1 MPAEAA
7 YAGKVA
13 SSVRR
18 ALAVVP
24 APVKLRVVRIVG
36 LAVAA
41 LGGLLWL
48 LRDVPLLQVGLGALI
63 VLLGGYAGWCRWPRW
78 RWGIARASLSELAQ
92 PSDQLV
98 RLTFDDGPTLGVT
111 DQVLDALR
119 EHGVKASFFV
129 LVQKAAAQP
138 DLVRRMLAEGHIVG
152 LHGQDHRLPFF
163 RRSAE
168 LQASLG
174 TARKELE
181 ALCGQPIALYR
192 PSHGFKNV
200 ALVRA
205 VAALR
210 LRLCFWDYGVWDT
223 DAPPWDVLLARLRAT
238 LPVRTRRDVS
248 VRKPGP
254 VVLLHDGLGD
264 DPGIPAHAEPML
276 AALRAFLPLLRTKLE
291 PAQDH
296 KL

>member
-1 MPAEAA
+1 M
-7 YAGKVA
+7 K
-13 SSVRR
+13 R

-24 APVKLRVVRIVG
+24 GPVKLRVVRIVG

-41 LGGLLWL
+41 LFGLLWL
-48 LRDVPLLQVGLGALI
+48 VRGAPRVQVGLG
-63 VLLGGYAGWCRWPRW
+63 VLTLGLGGYIGWCRWPRW
-78 RWGIARASLSELAQ
+78 RLGIARENLSELVQ
-92 PSDQLV
+92 PSGQLV

-129 LVQKAAAQP
+129 LAKKAAAQP
-138 DLVRRMLAEGHIVG
+138 ALVRRMLAEGHVVG

-168 LQASLG
+168 LLASLG
-174 TARKELE
+174 TARRELE
-181 ALCGQPIALYR
+181 ALCGQPISLYR

-200 ALVRA
+200 ALLRA
-205 VAALR
+205 VSALQ

-223 DAPPWDVLLARLRAT
+223 DAPPAEVLLTRLTAT
-238 LPVRTRRDVS
+238 LPTEAERTQQGSR
-248 VRKPGP
+248 PGP

-264 DPGIPAHAEPML
+264 DPGIPAHATPMV
-276 AALRAFLPLLRTKLE
+276 AALRAFLPLLR
-291 PAQDH
+291 A
-296 KL
+296 